1 MPQTT
6 LRILRGRS
14 GQSSAAVATSREGH
28 RSLGS
33 SREVQHRRWG
43 RKQRYTFQKKPIFSV
58 SWVLGSWV
66 LGVRMNI
73 DDSRLI
79 VRFQRL
85 ITEMLVEKR
94 LGQRRPEL
102 TDELHQTWREVEQG
116 GLKET
121 PEYRDVLLRAD
132 RHALWLAGL
141 VQLAASPVSS
151 PETERIDTLD
161 APQKAA

>member
-1 MPQTT
+1 
-6 LRILRGRS
+6 
-14 GQSSAAVATSREGH
+14 
-28 RSLGS
+28 
-33 SREVQHRRWG
+33 
-43 RKQRYTFQKKPIFSV
+43 
-58 SWVLGSWV
+58 
-66 LGVRMNI
+66 MNI

-102 TDELHQTWREVEQG
+102 TDEVYQTWREVEQR
-116 GLKET
+116 GLEET
-121 PEYRDVLLRAD
+121 SEYRNVLLRAD

-141 VQLAASPVSS
+141 VQLAAPPVSS
-151 PETERIDTLD
+151 GETERTDPLH

>member
-1 MPQTT
+1 
-6 LRILRGRS
+6 
-14 GQSSAAVATSREGH
+14 
-28 RSLGS
+28 
-33 SREVQHRRWG
+33 
-43 RKQRYTFQKKPIFSV
+43 
-58 SWVLGSWV
+58 
-66 LGVRMNI
+66 MNI

-102 TDELHQTWREVEQG
+102 TDELYQTWREVEQG

-151 PETERIDTLD
+151 PETERWVAEDRLLASSDVRYLCTKFGRSAVPSRLICRGVRSSRFQ
-161 APQKAA
+161 APAQ